1 MPSTLRSCIIAEE
14 GYTFISLDASQI
26 ELRVLAI
33 LSQDP
38 QMLEDLKTGDLHLAT
53 AIHMFGWTD
62 NEADMKSRRYKAKQS
77 NFAEVYGANE
87 FKLSEMLECTVEEA
101 LEFIAERHRIYPV
114 LYQWIE
120 ATKVKARE
128 DGFVVN
134 IFGRIRPLPELSA
147 GSWKMREKAER
158 ECVNTI
164 IQGCLAPETR
174 VLKSDLVWVP
184 AGSLKVGDKLVA
196 FEEYASRFSGRK
208 WQEATVLTTGV
219 IKLPCYM
226 LTFSDGTMVMAS
238 EEHPWLTMR
247 GKHYQ
252 HWLQT
257 KDLIVNRS
265 RINEA
270 IPVWEADN
278 SWEGGYL
285 ASAFDSE
292 GSICQYKG
300 GRSQGITIQYSQSD
314 LGIQLKIE
322 ELLAHF
328 GFDYYRYPTEGIVS
342 PTSGVW
348 QTRIKG
354 GYAENLRFLGQIR
367 PIRLLKKFNME
378 DTSRRMFSKLSRSR
392 LLVDKYYLGLRDV
405 IALET
410 DTQTYFAEGMP
421 SHNSAVDIVKKM
433 MLYLR
438 DILDP
443 KIRLVLQIH
452 DEIVWE
458 CPDSLLGQALVL
470 CGELAQAFP
479 DYPVAIK
486 CGKIYGELKE
496 VQNV

>member
-158 ECVNTI
+158 ECVNSI
-164 IQGCLAPETR
+164 VQG
-174 VLKSDLVWVP
+174 
-184 AGSLKVGDKLVA
+184 
-196 FEEYASRFSGRK
+196 
-208 WQEATVLTTGV
+208 
-219 IKLPCYM
+219 
-226 LTFSDGTMVMAS
+226 
-238 EEHPWLTMR
+238 
-247 GKHYQ
+247 
-252 HWLQT
+252 
-257 KDLIVNRS
+257 
-265 RINEA
+265 
-270 IPVWEADN
+270 
-278 SWEGGYL
+278 
-285 ASAFDSE
+285 
-292 GSICQYKG
+292 
-300 GRSQGITIQYSQSD
+300 
-314 LGIQLKIE
+314 
-322 ELLAHF
+322 
-328 GFDYYRYPTEGIVS
+328 
-342 PTSGVW
+342 
-348 QTRIKG
+348 
-354 GYAENLRFLGQIR
+354 
-367 PIRLLKKFNME
+367 
-378 DTSRRMFSKLSRSR
+378 
-392 LLVDKYYLGLRDV
+392 
-405 IALET
+405 
-410 DTQTYFAEGMP
+410 
-421 SHNSAVDIVKKM
+421 SAVDYVKKM

-438 DILDP
+438 AILDP
-443 KIRLVLQIH
+443 KIRLVLQVH
-452 DEIVWE
+452 DEVLWE
-458 CPDSLLGQALVL
+458 CPDNLLEQALGL
-470 CGELAQAFP
+470 CGGLAQAFP

-486 CGKIYGELKE
+486 YGKIYGELKGVE
-496 VQNV
+496 